1 MAIRSGSSSIR
12 GSMLKFLKIM
22 QNKMAKSKSLNERNN
37 PRGKNSSP
45 RFFSLKTLRPLSRTT
60 NGHHPRP
67 PLNITV
73 SFNLRPPRNT
83 TVAVSKASQPLVFGF
98 HGRRP
103 SATGSRPSSRLM
115 ARYKLGMSKKPKNRT
130 ETELTEKPNRNQ
142 INRKNRTE
150 TDLTE
155 KNRNRIL
162 RQCKLHHGDSTN
174 TNGTAPPPID
184 PAGNMEMD
192 SSIASPISEG
202 NMSEPMVLDVKG
214 MIINGQMGYQP
225 INPIGLSFADKLKVY
240 IEFKNRGLV
249 IVLKLMLMLCK
260 MFFFFFESWGHKT
273 DPVVI
278 WFTGGPGCS
287 SELALF
293 YKNGPFK
300 IEKNSS
306 LVWNEYGWD
315 QMYGD
320 LLINQYMASLVNC
333 LGTGGREMSKS
344 EALRLLRGYIKVNN
358 LENGRWLQVEVP
370 SHEAKV
376 GQQV

>member
-1 MAIRSGSSSIR
+1 MLFG
-12 GSMLKFLKIM
+12 LKFCYANIVGAYKKLELDFSYW
-22 QNKMAKSKSLNERNN
+22 NKLELQIHA
-37 PRGKNSSP
+37 
-45 RFFSLKTLRPLSRTT
+45 SRA
-60 NGHHPRP
+60 
-67 PLNITV
+67 
-73 SFNLRPPRNT
+73 
-83 TVAVSKASQPLVFGF
+83 AVSMQV
-98 HGRRP
+98 
-103 SATGSRPSSRLM
+103 
-115 ARYKLGMSKKPKNRT
+115 
-130 ETELTEKPNRNQ
+130 
-142 INRKNRTE
+142 
-150 TDLTE
+150 
-155 KNRNRIL
+155 
-162 RQCKLHHGDSTN
+162 GDSTN

-202 NMSEPMVLDVKG
+202 NMSEPMVLDVKDG
-214 MIINGQMGYQP
+214 VMQAQSGKGIQEAVKKIGQKG
-225 INPIGLSFADKLKVY
+225 
-240 IEFKNRGLV
+240 NRQVANQDG
-249 IVLKLMLMLCK
+249 

-344 EALRLLRGYIKVNN
+344 EALRLLRGMGDGCK
-358 LENGRWLQVEVP
+358 LKSHHMRQRWANK
-370 SHEAKV
+370 SNKKITFCGIEAKQPNSGIRKCARV
-376 GQQV
+376 QLIKNGKKIATFFPNDGCLNYIEENLFLGIADYLDLDVSSCGGIQETRYRFNWNNNNPYERPQTRQIPINENDAPEGSGSRDRDTKLEDIMAQQMKILQQIMDNDKLRD